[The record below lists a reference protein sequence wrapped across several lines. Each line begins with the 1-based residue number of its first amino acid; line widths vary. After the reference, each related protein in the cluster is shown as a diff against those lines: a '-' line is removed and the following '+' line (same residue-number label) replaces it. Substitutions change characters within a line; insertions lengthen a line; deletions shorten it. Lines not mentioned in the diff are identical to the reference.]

1 MLPPDIQD
9 RGLSVFADSTR
20 NVLDF
25 KADDELSEKMP
36 TTTNLEVPGV
46 GKTKVSLP
54 GGMVVPETVTPSQLS
69 SAQDSDDEM
78 VVVEEDRSPIAGDDL
93 DFPVRN
99 ETYDCPIYKTSD
111 RKGVLSSLG
120 HSTNYVISVAL
131 PSGSKPGRYWV
142 KRGVA
147 LLTQLNE

>member
-99 ETYDCPIYKTSD
+99 ETY
-111 RKGVLSSLG
+111 
-120 HSTNYVISVAL
+120 
-131 PSGSKPGRYWV
+131 
-142 KRGVA
+142 
-147 LLTQLNE
+147 E